1 MHRRIGFIFTILVA
15 VWWNLA
21 TNAEQLTTSSGYALS
36 YDVYAG
42 GGPEALVFMYGKNG
56 INTAPNMKAFAERI
70 GRVGITVYL
79 PLMPWSRR

>member
-42 GGPEALVFMYGKNG
+42 GGPEALVFM
-56 INTAPNMKAFAERI
+56 
-70 GRVGITVYL
+70 
-79 PLMPWSRR
+79 